1 MTLCHSLPEQRGW
14 VNMIISVQT
23 FEKMHSNIL
32 MGICSQSFFW
42 QWNWYPATPAYP
54 TSWVSPQTTD
64 HQPETSTLNTIIHIN
79 TYIYIYI
86 YIYIYEHVTL
96 SIYLAFTLSLSLY
109 IYIYIYIYILTCY
122 SIYFTHFFL
131 SLSFYVYIYE

>member
-32 MGICSQSFFW
+32 MGICSLSFFW

-64 HQPETSTLNTIIHIN
+64 HQPETSHFEYNHTYTHL
-79 TYIYIYI
+79 YIYIYI
-86 YIYIYEHVTL
+86 YIWTCYFIYIPCIH
-96 SIYLAFTLSLSLY
+96 SLS
-109 IYIYIYIYILTCY
+109 IYIYIYILTCY
-122 SIYFTHFFL
+122 SIYFTHFSL